1 MRKLKQSV
9 IYGIYALGSLSLIG
23 GLFIYQAIQNTED
36 YISTRY
42 VTKNIF
48 DEVYPVINI
57 SKGIEKPFNDASVK
71 IVKSFY
77 DYKEENHENS
87 IIYYENTY
95 MPNTGIIYKGNETFD
110 VLSIYEGEVI
120 KIEEDEI
127 MGTIVTIKHSE
138 NVLSIYQSLKDIK
151 VKEGD
156 LVNKQD
162 VIGSSGKN
170 NLSSDIGEHLH
181 FELIVNGQNVNPE
194 KYYGKT
200 LEELNK

>member
-95 MPNTGIIYKGNETFD
+95 MPNTGIIYKGDETFD

-181 FELIVNGQNVNPE
+181 FELIVNGQNVDPE
-194 KYYGKT
+194 EYYGKT

>member
-1 MRKLKQSV
+1 MRKLKESV
-9 IYGIYALGSLSLIG
+9 IYGLYAIGSLGLIG
-23 GLFIYQAIQNTED
+23 GLFAHQAITNTEE

-71 IVKSFY
+71 VVSSFY

-95 MPNTGIIYKGNETFD
+95 MPNTGVIYKGESKFD
-110 VLSIYEGEVI
+110 CLAIYEGEVV
-120 KIEEDEI
+120 KLEEDEI
-127 MGTIVTIKHSE
+127 MGTIVTIKHDE
-138 NVLSIYQSLKDIK
+138 NIMSIYGSLQNVK

-156 LVNKQD
+156 FVNKMD
-162 VIGSSGKN
+162 VIGEAGKN
-170 NLSSDIGEHLH
+170 NLSSNLGEHLH
-181 FELIVNGQNVNPE
+181 FELIVNGKNVDPE
-194 KYYGKT
+194 KNYGKT
-200 LEELNK
+200 LVELNK

>member
-120 KIEEDEI
+120 KIEEDE
-127 MGTIVTIKHSE
+127 
-138 NVLSIYQSLKDIK
+138 NVH
-151 VKEGD
+151 
-156 LVNKQD
+156 
-162 VIGSSGKN
+162 KN
-170 NLSSDIGEHLH
+170 RIN
-181 FELIVNGQNVNPE
+181 
-194 KYYGKT
+194 
-200 LEELNK
+200 

>member
-1 MRKLKQSV
+1 MRKLKESV
-9 IYGIYALGSLSLIG
+9 VYGIYALGSLALIG
-23 GLFIYQAIQNTED
+23 GLFAYEALSNTEE

-57 SKGIEKPFNDASVK
+57 SKGLEKPFNDARVK
-71 IVKSFY
+71 VEKSFY

-95 MPNTGIIYKGNETFD
+95 MPNTGVIYKGEESFD
-110 VLSIYEGEVI
+110 VLAVYEGEVI
-120 KIEEDEI
+120 KVEEDEI
-127 MGTIVTIKHSE
+127 MGTMVTIKHSE
-138 NVLSIYQSLKDIK
+138 NIMSIYGSLKNVI

-156 LVNKQD
+156 IINKQD
-162 VIGSSGKN
+162 RIGESGKN
-170 NLSSDIGEHLH
+170 NLSKDLGDHLH
-181 FELIVNGQNVNPE
+181 FELIVNGENINPE
-194 KYYGKT
+194 KSYSKT

>member
-1 MRKLKQSV
+1 MRKLKESV
-9 IYGIYALGSLSLIG
+9 IYGLYALGSLGLIG
-23 GLFIYQAIQNTED
+23 GLFVHQAISNTEE

-71 IVKSFY
+71 VVSSFY

-95 MPNTGIIYKGNETFD
+95 MPNTGVIYKGESKFD
-110 VLSIYEGEVI
+110 CLAIYEGEVV
-120 KIEEDEI
+120 KLEEDEI
-127 MGTIVTIKHSE
+127 MGTIVTIKHDE
-138 NVLSIYQSLKDIK
+138 NIMSIYGSLQNVK

-156 LVNKQD
+156 IVNKMD
-162 VIGSSGKN
+162 VIGEAGKN
-170 NLSSDIGEHLH
+170 NLSSSLGEHLH
-181 FELIVNGQNVNPE
+181 FELIVNGKNVDPE
-194 KYYGKT
+194 KNYGKT
-200 LEELNK
+200 LVELNK

>member
-162 VIGSSGKN
+162 VIGLSGKN

-181 FELIVNGQNVNPE
+181 FELIVNGQNVDPE

>member
-138 NVLSIYQSLKDIK
+138 NVLSIYQSLKDVK

-162 VIGSSGKN
+162 VIGLSGKN

-181 FELIVNGQNVNPE
+181 FELIVNGQNVDPE

>member
-95 MPNTGIIYKGNETFD
+95 MPNTGIIYKGDETFD

>member
-1 MRKLKQSV
+1 MRKLKESV
-9 IYGIYALGSLSLIG
+9 IYGLYAIGSLGLIG
-23 GLFIYQAIQNTED
+23 GLFAHQAITNTEE

-71 IVKSFY
+71 VVSSFY

-95 MPNTGIIYKGNETFD
+95 MPNTGVIYKGESKFD
-110 VLSIYEGEVI
+110 CLAIYEGEVV
-120 KIEEDEI
+120 KLEEDEI
-127 MGTIVTIKHSE
+127 MGTIVTIKHDE
-138 NVLSIYQSLKDIK
+138 NIMSIYGSLQNVK

-156 LVNKQD
+156 IVNKMD
-162 VIGSSGKN
+162 VIGEAGKN
-170 NLSSDIGEHLH
+170 NLSSSLGEHLH
-181 FELIVNGQNVNPE
+181 FELIVNGKNVDPE
-194 KYYGKT
+194 KNYGKT
-200 LEELNK
+200 LVELNK

>member
-95 MPNTGIIYKGNETFD
+95 MPNTGTIYKGNETFD

-162 VIGSSGKN
+162 VIGLSGKN

>member
-181 FELIVNGQNVNPE
+181 FELIVNGQNVDPE

-200 LEELNK
+200 LQELN

>member
-1 MRKLKQSV
+1 MRKLKESV
-9 IYGIYALGSLSLIG
+9 IYGLYAIGSLGLIG
-23 GLFIYQAIQNTED
+23 GLFAHQAITNTEE

-71 IVKSFY
+71 VVSSFY

-95 MPNTGIIYKGNETFD
+95 MPNTGVIYKGESKFD
-110 VLSIYEGEVI
+110 CLAIYEGEVV
-120 KIEEDEI
+120 KLEEDEI
-127 MGTIVTIKHSE
+127 MGTIVTIKHDE
-138 NVLSIYQSLKDIK
+138 NIMSIYGSLQNVK

-156 LVNKQD
+156 IVNKMD
-162 VIGSSGKN
+162 VIGEAGKN
-170 NLSSDIGEHLH
+170 NLSSNLGEHLH
-181 FELIVNGQNVNPE
+181 FELIVNGKNVDPE
-194 KYYGKT
+194 KNYGKT
-200 LEELNK
+200 LVELNK

>member
-77 DYKEENHENS
+77 DYKE
-87 IIYYENTY
+87 
-95 MPNTGIIYKGNETFD
+95 
-110 VLSIYEGEVI
+110 
-120 KIEEDEI
+120 
-127 MGTIVTIKHSE
+127 
-138 NVLSIYQSLKDIK
+138 
-151 VKEGD
+151 
-156 LVNKQD
+156 
-162 VIGSSGKN
+162 
-170 NLSSDIGEHLH
+170 
-181 FELIVNGQNVNPE
+181 
-194 KYYGKT
+194 
-200 LEELNK
+200 

>member
-181 FELIVNGQNVNPE
+181 FELIVNGQNVDAE

>member
-9 IYGIYALGSLSLIG
+9 IHGIYALGSLSLIG

-162 VIGSSGKN
+162 VIGLSGKN

>member
-71 IVKSFY
+71 ILNSFY

-138 NVLSIYQSLKDIK
+138 NVLSIYQSLKDVK

-162 VIGSSGKN
+162 IIGASGKN

-181 FELIVNGQNVNPE
+181 FELIINGQNVDPE

>member
-71 IVKSFY
+71 IVNSFY

-138 NVLSIYQSLKDIK
+138 NVLSIYQSLKDVK

-162 VIGSSGKN
+162 IIGASGKN

-181 FELIVNGQNVNPE
+181 FELIINGQNVDPE

>member
-95 MPNTGIIYKGNETFD
+95 MPNTGIIYKGDETFD

-138 NVLSIYQSLKDIK
+138 NVLSIYQSLKDVK

-162 VIGSSGKN
+162 VIGLSGKN

-181 FELIVNGQNVNPE
+181 FELIVNGQNVDPE

>member
-57 SKGIEKPFNDASVK
+57 PKGIEKPFNDASVK
-71 IVKSFY
+71 IVNSFY
-77 DYKEENHENS
+77 DYKEENHEDS

-95 MPNTGIIYKGNETFD
+95 MPNTGIIYKGDETFD

-162 VIGSSGKN
+162 IIGTSGKN
-170 NLSSDIGEHLH
+170 NLSSNIGDHLH
-181 FELIVNGQNVNPE
+181 FELIINGQNVDPE

-200 LEELNK
+200 IEELNK

>member
-1 MRKLKQSV
+1 MRKLKESV
-9 IYGIYALGSLSLIG
+9 VYGIYALGSLALIG
-23 GLFIYQAIQNTED
+23 VLFAYEALSNTEE

-57 SKGIEKPFNDASVK
+57 SKGLEKPFNDARVK
-71 IVKSFY
+71 VEKSFY

-95 MPNTGIIYKGNETFD
+95 MPNTGVIYKGEESFD
-110 VLSIYEGEVI
+110 VLAVYEGEVI
-120 KIEEDEI
+120 KVEEDEI
-127 MGTIVTIKHSE
+127 MGTMVTIKHSE
-138 NVLSIYQSLKDIK
+138 NIMSIYGSLKNVI

-156 LVNKQD
+156 IINKQD
-162 VIGSSGKN
+162 RIGESGKN
-170 NLSSDIGEHLH
+170 NLSKDLGDHLH
-181 FELIVNGQNVNPE
+181 FELIVNGKNINPE
-194 KYYGKT
+194 KSYSKT

>member
-1 MRKLKQSV
+1 
-9 IYGIYALGSLSLIG
+9 
-23 GLFIYQAIQNTED
+23 
-36 YISTRY
+36 
-42 VTKNIF
+42 
-48 DEVYPVINI
+48 
-57 SKGIEKPFNDASVK
+57 
-71 IVKSFY
+71 
-77 DYKEENHENS
+77 
-87 IIYYENTY
+87 
-95 MPNTGIIYKGNETFD
+95 MPNTGIIYKGDETFD

-181 FELIVNGQNVNPE
+181 FELIVNGQNVDPE

>member
-95 MPNTGIIYKGNETFD
+95 MPNTGIIYKGDETFD
-110 VLSIYEGEVI
+110 VLSIYEVEVI

-138 NVLSIYQSLKDIK
+138 NVLSIYQSLKDVK

-181 FELIVNGQNVNPE
+181 FELIVNGQNVDPE
-194 KYYGKT
+194 EYYGKT

>member
-95 MPNTGIIYKGNETFD
+95 MPNTGIIYKGDETFD

-138 NVLSIYQSLKDIK
+138 NVLSIYQSLKDVK

-181 FELIVNGQNVNPE
+181 FELIVNGQNVDPE

>member
-95 MPNTGIIYKGNETFD
+95 MPNTGIIYKGDETFD

-162 VIGSSGKN
+162 VIGLSGKN